1 LSLRKLCRWLG
12 VSRSWYY
19 LREKR
24 KAIRAAKDKDLC
36 AAIEA
41 IVLEFGGY
49 GYRRVVK
56 ELARQVSKV
65 NSKRVLRLMRE
76 ENLLCQLKRRF
87 VITTH
92 SNHSNAVFKNLLK
105 GKELTEPDQVWHA
118 DITYVSLPKGFC
130 YLATI
135 LDGYSRKC
143 IGWKLSKRIDTELAL
158 GALEKALASRQVK
171 PGLTHH
177 SDRGVQY
184 TSLAYVSRLQEAGIA
199 ISMSRRGN
207 SYDNAKAE
215 SFMKTLKYEEVYV
228 KEYQTYQEA
237 ADNIGEFI
245 EKIYN
250 TKRLHSSIGY
260 LPPIEFEAAA
270 ITAA

>member
-1 LSLRKLCRWLG
+1 MSLRKLCRWLG

-24 KAIRAAKDKDLC
+24 KAIRAGKDKELC
-36 AAIEA
+36 TAIEA
-41 IVLEFGGY
+41 IALEFGGY

-56 ELARQVSKV
+56 ELARRGWKV
-65 NSKRVLRLMRE
+65 NSKRVLRIMRE
-76 ENLLCQLKRRF
+76 EGLLCQPKRKF
-87 VITTH
+87 VITTD

-118 DITYVSLPKGFC
+118 DITYVSLPKGFA
-130 YLATI
+130 YLAAI

-158 GALEKALASRQVK
+158 GALEMALANRQIK

-184 TSLAYVSRLQEAGIA
+184 TSVAYVSRLQEAGIS

-207 SYDNAKAE
+207 PYDNAKAE
-215 SFMKTLKYEEVYV
+215 SFMKTLKYEEVYL

-250 TKRLHSSIGY
+250 TKRLHSGIGY
-260 LPPIEFEAAA
+260 LPPVEFEAAA
-270 ITAA
+270 VAAA